1 MIMDGLLGEV
11 NEKQKEALGK
21 VIGRAN
27 DQLTIVNNILHATVL
42 ETEKINIESHEVSLG
57 DFLNQLRLG
66 YVAPIN
72 KELTLDWDYPS
83 ELPVIKT
90 DSGKLKQIL
99 QNLIDNALKF
109 TGKGSVTV
117 SARLTGGSKQKA
129 EGSSEILPT
138 ADRLLP
144 TGGKWVEF
152 KVVDTGVG
160 IPQDY
165 MPFIFDKFRQAD
177 SSETRLY
184 GGVGMGLY
192 IVKKFAE
199 LLGGTVE
206 VESEPGV
213 GSTFTVTLPLSAV
226 LDYSQADQAHRLHA
240 RNKGEGL

>member
-1 MIMDGLLGEV
+1 M
-11 NEKQKEALGK
+11 
-21 VIGRAN
+21 
-27 DQLTIVNNILHATVL
+27 
-42 ETEKINIESHEVSLG
+42 
-57 DFLNQLRLG
+57 
-66 YVAPIN
+66 APIN

-117 SARLTGGSKQKA
+117 SARITEGSKQKA

-138 ADRLLP
+138 VDRLLP

-199 LLGGTVE
+199 LLGGTIE
-206 VESEPGV
+206 VESEPGL
-213 GSTFTVTLPLSAV
+213 GSIFIVTLPLSV
-226 LDYSQADQAHRLHA
+226 VPDHSQA
-240 RNKGEGL
+240 N